1 MAFIEYP
8 ECGKIINTH
17 GCRGGVKIEPWC
29 DSPAVFAA
37 LPAVYFK
44 ENGAYRP
51 VRLLRAAVLSGR
63 FVSAELAGVDS
74 MEAADALRGTVL
86 YAKREDLGIPAGTLL
101 VAEMIGLPVYHA
113 DTKAPIG
120 TLSDVIHPAHTDI
133 YVISTPRGEAMVPVV
148 PEFVVDVSME
158 QGIALRPIEGMLP

>member
-29 DSPAVFAA
+29 DSPAVFTA
-37 LPAVYFK
+37 LPNVYFK
-44 ENGAYRP
+44 ENGTYRP
-51 VRLLRAAVLSGR
+51 VRLQRAAVLSGR
-63 FVSAELAGVDS
+63 FVSAELAGVTT
-74 MEAADALRGTVL
+74 MEEADALRGRIL
-86 YAKREDLGIPAGTLL
+86 YAKRADLHIPEGTLL

-113 DTKAPIG
+113 ETGEAIG
-120 TLSDVIHPAHTDI
+120 TLTDVIHPSTTDI

-148 PEFVVDVSME
+148 PAFVREVSLE
-158 QGIALRPIEGMLP
+158 KGIALCPIEGMLP